1 MLASEDVITDEGQK
15 SQSEIEESKEEVEQ
29 LPFNHHEPILELREE
44 EPCED
49 EVYFVTKDV
58 F

>member
-15 SQSEIEESKEEVEQ
+15 SQSEIEESKEEIEQ
-29 LPFNHHEPILELREE
+29 PLNLHEPILELREE

>member
-1 MLASEDVITDEGQK
+1 VLASEDVITDEGQK
-15 SQSEIEESKEEVEQ
+15 SQSEIEESKEEIEQ
-29 LPFNHHEPILELREE
+29 PLNLHEPILELREE

>member
-1 MLASEDVITDEGQK
+1 VLASEDVITDEGQK
-15 SQSEIEESKEEVEQ
+15 FQSEIEESKDEVEQ
-29 LPFNHHEPILELREE
+29 PPFNHNEPILELREE

-49 EVYFVTKDV
+49 EVYFVTKDI